1 MTSPS
6 SSSPPCCSY
15 WRLWLWVSAVLR
27 RPAASGSGRVVV
39 SSSRLKTTKSD
50 KHETAIKP
58 VQTRAL
64 IIQIVEK
71 NSEIFYTFTS
81 ILYLLF
87 PSGWWLHILCRRQ
100 DISTFY
106 LRASEITWNIFWLD
120 NSLMTTHRIWD
131 LDFSWG
137 CIVWKYCHWTL
148 RNILAALKSVE
159 KSDFITSPCT
169 SQNIDPWDNSMIV
182 NSFLG
187 GDVKNGTNK
196 IGSMGVLALVR
207 HLQTYFT
214 FQFHHPCVSQS
225 SLSKLRTLCDSD
237 IVLNNQCMTIILSYT
252 FLFYTGAAIHCLAW

>member
-1 MTSPS
+1 M
-6 SSSPPCCSY
+6 
-15 WRLWLWVSAVLR
+15 LR

-64 IIQIVEK
+64 IIQIIEE
-71 NSEIFYTFTS
+71 NSEIFYNFIY

-87 PSGWWLHILCRRQ
+87 PSGWWLHILCRQQ

-131 LDFSWG
+131 QDNPWR
-137 CIVWKYCHWTL
+137 CILWKYCLWTL
-148 RNILAALKSVE
+148 KNILAALKRIA
-159 KSDFITSPCT
+159 KSDFIIVPCI

-207 HLQTYFT
+207 HLQTAWKARVCESCLPLVPFPCTWLPFLT
-214 FQFHHPCVSQS
+214 FPYL
-225 SLSKLRTLCDSD
+225 SLPFLTFP
-237 IVLNNQCMTIILSYT
+237 SYE
-252 FLFYTGAAIHCLAW
+252 FLIC

>member
-1 MTSPS
+1 MKL
-6 SSSPPCCSY
+6 
-15 WRLWLWVSAVLR
+15 RLNQCRLGLKSFKLLR
-27 RPAASGSGRVVV
+27 
-39 SSSRLKTTKSD
+39 K
-50 KHETAIKP
+50 
-58 VQTRAL
+58 
-64 IIQIVEK
+64 IQ
-71 NSEIFYTFTS
+71 NFFYTFTA

-87 PSGWWLHILCRRQ
+87 PSGWWFHILCRRQ

-159 KSDFITSPCT
+159 KSDFNTSPCT

-214 FQFHHPCVSQS
+214 IHV
-225 SLSKLRTLCDSD
+225 SLSQVLVNSEHCVIQTLSSTINGNTFVIHLPILHRCRHSLSRL
-237 IVLNNQCMTIILSYT
+237 LNVKCKK
-252 FLFYTGAAIHCLAW
+252 